1 MTRGKRGEGASRNRN
16 IEKGGWTRTKVLDGR
31 GDSPWNANSFRDNG
45 HWAGGTSFANS
56 RGAASRP
63 RLSLSLSLSYQPYPH
78 GRKGGGSTSSL
89 DKFILAISS
98 TNRDLVG
105 ILISSWLVLE
115 RCCRRMMPR
124 VFWFLIFE
132 ACDGMNEVEMERVL
146 VDSKRSFLGLHLMEE
161 WISRVGMLFYWL
173 ASLELF
179 YGISCI
185 Y

>member
-1 MTRGKRGEGASRNRN
+1 MECQQFSRQWPPGRWHILRQFTRSRLEAS
-16 IEKGGWTRTKVLDGR
+16 
-31 GDSPWNANSFRDNG
+31 S
-45 HWAGGTSFANS
+45 
-56 RGAASRP
+56 
-63 RLSLSLSLSYQPYPH
+63 LSLSLSLSYQPYPH

-115 RCCRRMMPR
+115 RCYRRMMPR

-146 VDSKRSFLGLHLMEE
+146 VDSKRSFLDLHLMEE
-161 WISRVGMLFYWL
+161 WVCCFIDWHHWNYFM
-173 ASLELF
+173 
-179 YGISCI
+179 I
-185 Y
+185 

>member
-1 MTRGKRGEGASRNRN
+1 MGGVIALGMPTVFATMATGPVAHPSPIHEEPPRGLVS
-16 IEKGGWTRTKVLDGR
+16 
-31 GDSPWNANSFRDNG
+31 
-45 HWAGGTSFANS
+45 
-56 RGAASRP
+56 
-63 RLSLSLSLSYQPYPH
+63 LSLSLSLSYQPYPH

-115 RCCRRMMPR
+115 RCYRRMMPR

-146 VDSKRSFLGLHLMEE
+146 VDSKRSFLDLHLMEE
-161 WISRVGMLFYWL
+161 WVCCFIDWHHWNYFMV
-173 ASLELF
+173 
-179 YGISCI
+179 
-185 Y
+185 